1 MIRDGRDTQLLETF
15 AVLADTLVAGYD
27 VVDLLQTLV
36 DRCQS
41 LLEVTAAGILLADEH
56 GDLEL
61 VVSTSEAASVVET
74 MQISADAGPCIQSF
88 TEGSIVAVEDIREA
102 PDSWLMFKES
112 ALEHGYLA
120 VQAVP
125 LKLRDTTIGTLNLLR
140 ATPGEFPQPETV
152 AARALADVATI
163 GIIQERTIRHADAV
177 RQQLQSALRSRV
189 VIEQAKGVVAY
200 RHSITPELAF
210 DVIRGYARA
219 NRLSLSQVAAQ
230 LVARTL
236 SI

>member
-1 MIRDGRDTQLLETF
+1 MIRDARDTQLLETF

-88 TEGSIVAVEDIREA
+88 SEGRIVAIEDIREV
-102 PDSWLMFKES
+102 PESWRMFKQS

-140 ATPGEFPQPETV
+140 AAPGEFPRQETV

-163 GIIQERTIRHADAV
+163 GIIQERTLRHADTV
-177 RQQLQSALRSRV
+177 REQLQNALKSRV

-200 RHSITPELAF
+200 RRSITPEEAF
-210 DVIRGYARA
+210 DVIRGYARS

-236 SI
+236 DI